1 MKKVVMV
8 EEYDGEGKLVKRT
21 VTTEEEIYPTIYRTT
36 SNSNIYWTKPYI
48 GDDITDTTVQYPRYG
63 AE

>member
-21 VTTEEEIYPTIYRTT
+21 VTTEEEIYP
-36 SNSNIYWTKPYI
+36 NIYPTTPNWTKPYI